1 MGQQKQ
7 PDLREELRILT
18 TQIETINQQLAGAQG
33 GGNDPAL
40 LTGMKAMEE
49 KINFLYDLVKGMN
62 TQLNDS
68 VHSYFEQIGTQV
80 TKALNTNL
88 TQVFAKIDEIQRAL
102 AVIQES
108 GVKSSGGS
116 NTEVKNSLQDL
127 ISVYKDE
134 VSVFKEQ
141 NEFLQKRLISIEK
154 KLDAV
159 SVPRKK

>member
-7 PDLREELRILT
+7 TDLREELRILT
-18 TQIETINQQLAGAQG
+18 TQIETINQQLASASG

-40 LTGMKAMEE
+40 LTGIKAMEE

-102 AVIQES
+102 AAIQES
-108 GVKSSGGS
+108 GVKSGGGS

-134 VSVFKEQ
+134 VAVFKEQ
-141 NEFLQKRLISIEK
+141 NDFLQKRLISIEK
-154 KLDAV
+154 KLDAIPV
-159 SVPRKK
+159 SRKK